1 MKRLVQRR
9 RSIRTVPAST
19 SPRSSVRPGPQIH
32 PVSSTGLGMP
42 RVPAIRID
50 VELVASLRGQAEG
63 AELSR
68 PLIVVVVP
76 VLRRP
81 HRVAP
86 LVESFR
92 AATTE
97 RDARLLFVAQAS
109 DGLEIDAI
117 ARAGLE
123 PLVVGDG
130 DRSWAKKINRG
141 YEASAESWI
150 LLGADDLRFHPG
162 WVDSIRPLLSSHH
175 GVIGTNDLGNVETM
189 RGRFSTH
196 PLVRRLYADVCGT
209 LDERR
214 RITHEGY
221 DHNFPDTELVM
232 TARARG
238 LYMHCTTCYIEH
250 LHPLW
255 GKGVEDEIYQLG
267 RRNFHRDQKLFEART
282 RVLHGGR

>member
-9 RSIRTVPAST
+9 RSIRSVPVST
-19 SPRSSVRPGPQIH
+19 PRSSVRPALHRAAASSLGLVRGQVP
-32 PVSSTGLGMP
+32 PV
-42 RVPAIRID
+42 RID
-50 VELVASLRGQAEG
+50 VELVATLHSQAEG
-63 AELSR
+63 IDLSR

-97 RDARLLFVAQAS
+97 HDARLLFVAQAS
-109 DGLEIDAI
+109 DSMEIDAI
-117 ARAGLE
+117 AKVGLE

-141 YEASAESWI
+141 YEASTESWI

-162 WVDSIRPLLSSHH
+162 WVDAIRPLLGSHL
-175 GVIGTNDLGNVETM
+175 GVIGTNDMGNVETM

-214 RITHEGY
+214 KITHEGY

-238 LYMHCTTCYIEH
+238 LYHHCTICYIEH

-267 RRNFHRDQKLFEART
+267 RRNFGRDQKLFEHRT